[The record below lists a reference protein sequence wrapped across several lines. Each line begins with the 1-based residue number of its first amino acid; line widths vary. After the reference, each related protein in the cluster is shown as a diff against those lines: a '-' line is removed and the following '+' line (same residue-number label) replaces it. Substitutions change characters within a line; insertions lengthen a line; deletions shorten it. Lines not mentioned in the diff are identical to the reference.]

1 MSILFLTLIL
11 NIENKSVYQ
20 TMLERLVH
28 LVESDGRLT
37 NNEDILMTGVK
48 KTKVFSRGCK

>member
-20 TMLERLVH
+20 TPLERLVH

-37 NNEDILMTGVK
+37 NNEPILGDWSEK
-48 KTKVFSRGCK
+48 RQC